1 MQTEKMEELY
11 GVIANYLNSI
21 IPVGWK
27 EVYLYAEIDDFSNE
41 TFFYFYP
48 NNGSEPIYSLEISKI
63 YNLEKD
69 QYMENLFKLN
79 DYVEKLREEFKDN
92 NQPLWSNLTFE
103 LTSSGKFNIDY
114 DYTDLDNCDYDDY
127 ERHVIWKYKKLN
139 KLPDENNEF
148 DKEIIEKYK
157 KKR

>member
-1 MQTEKMEELY
+1 MEK
-11 GVIANYLNSI
+11 
-21 IPVGWK
+21 
-27 EVYLYAEIDDFSNE
+27 
-41 TFFYFYP
+41 
-48 NNGSEPIYSLEISKI
+48 
-63 YNLEKD
+63 
-69 QYMENLFKLN
+69 LFKLN
-79 DYVEKLREEFKDN
+79 DYVEKLHEEFKNN

-139 KLPDENNEF
+139 TLPDENNEF

-157 KKR
+157 RKDNIFY